1 MAQAWFVYIK
11 LMYNVWPSIFSGW
24 TSERAA
30 AAAYMLGA
38 AAMLRRLGRAMWD
51 WFFPPPVTWEQ
62 IITVVGEIEEIDS
75 QIEQLKFQQS
85 RVSDVYYFARIDSDI
100 SERMQARSK
109 LGRLRRSLVR
119 RARSQAPTVDYE
131 RML

>member
-1 MAQAWFVYIK
+1 
-11 LMYNVWPSIFSGW
+11 
-24 TSERAA
+24 
-30 AAAYMLGA
+30 MLGA

-85 RVSDVYYFARIDSDI
+85 RASDVYYFARIDSDI